1 MDDEFLFFIGFV
13 LFIGVFV
20 LIHRLS
26 KRMTYM
32 ERYLQNVTK
41 QFGQMTQ
48 TAPVSSVP
56 EKNREELE
64 IQQLLEQQSS
74 ATPMPQEP
82 VYAPAKESAFGAW
95 LKRDWLMKL
104 GALFIILGLAWF
116 VNYAIAEG
124 WIGPMGRI
132 TLGLVVGALVLVLGR
147 FRANAYISQGSILM
161 FTGALGIVLTV
172 WAGRELYDF
181 FTPMSSL
188 VIMFLTSCVLGL
200 TSIHFRYVP
209 LAYANV
215 LLGAVAPLM
224 TASSDMPLTTLFTY
238 LLVLSLGAIWVAVVT
253 GWRQLVLLSLIVVSC
268 YSVPFLGDA
277 VFHGIEENGLLFSFV
292 FAALFF
298 CVSVL
303 GMHQM
308 GQTKIY
314 DLATAALSGLFLLA
328 WILLGADEE
337 WQVMLLVMWTLVF
350 GVGAFIAQRLGATIE
365 YFFTYA
371 GVGILF
377 IGVATALQLDGPAL
391 TIAFILES
399 LVVLIVGYRVTG
411 NAKTIPVLALPTII
425 PILLSFGSMDSYSW
439 RDSIVHEDSLV
450 LVLMILSA
458 VGLGQYFMS
467 MRLNESESE
476 RALLLS
482 FTRVTG
488 TIASLYGIVYVWL
501 ASHAL
506 FGDEFGLIVALLVY
520 IAVGSALYLSGKRT
534 GEKWKRVIGGVLIG
548 LTSAYLLLVA
558 GMILGT
564 FGRVV
569 AYVVIGVVLVS
580 VAWHERS
587 ILKK

>member
-1 MDDEFLFFIGFV
+1 MEVLLFIGFV
-13 LFIGVFV
+13 LVVAVFW
-20 LIHRLS
+20 S
-26 KRMTYM
+26 KTSKLERRMTYL
-32 ERYLQNVTK
+32 ETYLQNATK
-41 QFGQMTQ
+41 QFGQGAQ
-48 TAPVSSVP
+48 TAPAVTVP
-56 EKNREELE
+56 EASREEELE
-64 IQQLLEQQSS
+64 IQQLIEQQ
-74 ATPMPQEP
+74 AEQVFPTQQMPT
-82 VYAPAKESAFGAW
+82 ESDFGAW

-132 TLGLVVGALVLVLGR
+132 TLGLVVGASVLVLGR
-147 FRANAYISQGSILM
+147 YRMNAYLSQGSILM

-181 FTPMSSL
+181 FTPASAL

-224 TASSDMPLTTLFTY
+224 TASPEPSLTGLFTY

-253 GWRQLVLLSLIVVSC
+253 GWRQLVLLSLIIVSC
-268 YSVPFLGDA
+268 YSVPFLGEA
-277 VFHGIEENGLLFSFV
+277 LFGVEENGLLFSFV

-298 CVSVL
+298 GVSVL
-303 GMHQM
+303 GMHHV
-308 GQTKIY
+308 GKTKIY
-314 DLATAALSGLFLLA
+314 DLAIAALSGLFLLA
-328 WILLGADEE
+328 WILLSADEE
-337 WQVMLLVMWTLVF
+337 WQVMLLVTWTLVF

-365 YFFTYA
+365 FFFTYA
-371 GVGILF
+371 GVGVLF

-399 LVVLIVGYRVTG
+399 LVVLVVGYQVTG
-411 NAKTIPVLALPTII
+411 KAETIPMLAIPTII
-425 PILLSFGSMDSYSW
+425 PILLSFSSMDSYFW
-439 RDSIVHEDSLV
+439 HNSIVHEDSFV
-450 LVLMILSA
+450 LLLMILSA
-458 VGLGQYFMS
+458 VGLGQYFVT
-467 MRLNESESE
+467 MRLNASESE

-482 FTRVTG
+482 FSRVTG

-501 ASHAL
+501 ASQAL
-506 FGDEFGLIVALLVY
+506 FGDEFGLIVALFVY
-520 IAVGSALYLSGKRT
+520 IAVGSALYLSGKHT
-534 GEKWKRVIGGVLIG
+534 GEKWKRVIGGIMIG
-548 LTSAYLLLVA
+548 LTSVYLLFVA
-558 GMILGT
+558 GMILGV
-564 FGRVV
+564 FGRVI

-587 ILKK
+587 GMK